1 MTRGGEVLVSLARR
15 KVVVVTLGAL
25 LAGAV
30 LFAGSS
36 ATGVVNDAHAAK
48 SIGAGGAKAE

>member
-1 MTRGGEVLVSLARR
+1 MVSLTRR
-15 KVVVVTLGAL
+15 KVVIVALAAL

-36 ATGVVNDAHAAK
+36 ATGVVNDAHTVAAK
-48 SIGAGGAKAE
+48 TATAGGAKAE